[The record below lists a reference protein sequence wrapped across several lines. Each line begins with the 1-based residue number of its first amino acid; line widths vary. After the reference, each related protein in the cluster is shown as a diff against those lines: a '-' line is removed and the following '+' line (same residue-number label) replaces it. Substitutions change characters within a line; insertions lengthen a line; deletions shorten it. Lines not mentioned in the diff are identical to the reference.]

1 MTVPE
6 VPTCKFAVVVIPVML
21 AFLAVNSSK
30 VKSPVMYALPPTY
43 RSLSK
48 VPTPT
53 NVDNPATFN
62 ALVWKAVLVV
72 TVVKPANV
80 EIPATSKLPL
90 ISTVTK
96 VEIPLILMFLPVTS
110 SYTMSSKTKRS
121 PPK

>member
-1 MTVPE
+1 MTVPA
-6 VPTCKFAVVVIPVML
+6 VPTCKLVVVVIPVML

-72 TVVKPANV
+72 TVVNPANV
-80 EIPATSKLPL
+80 ETPDTLTSVAKNLAPV
-90 ISTVTK
+90 VT
-96 VEIPLILMFLPVTS
+96 PVTS
-110 SYTMSSKTKRS
+110 NASTTIS
-121 PPK
+121 PSLISA